1 MKVNI
6 ERDVDVNQLLINLNS
21 KSQCKSIGMAGYEV
35 TVDKQMLR
43 DAHDVIAQFIKEK
56 DHEQK
61 DLLKNKNRK
70 YVIEDIFYFN
80 DELVRCN
87 RRFCLNGASLITAVN
102 ENTYTIKDLNDNEY
116 IVFEDDLDS
125 ANMIIKNS
133 IRKNK

>member
-61 DLLKNKNRK
+61 RLVKNKNRK
-70 YVIEDIFYFN
+70 YAIGDIFYFN
-80 DELVRCN
+80 ELVRCD
-87 RRFCLNGASLITAVN
+87 RRLCLNGASLVTAVN

-125 ANMIIKNS
+125 ADMIIKNS
-133 IRKNK
+133 IRENK

>member
-21 KSQCKSIGMAGYEV
+21 KSQCKSVGMAGYEV
-35 TVDKQMLR
+35 TIDKQMLR
-43 DAHDVIAQFIKEK
+43 DAHDVIAQFMKEK

-70 YVIEDIFYFN
+70 YVIGDIFYFN
-80 DELVRCN
+80 KLVRCD
-87 RRFCLNGASLITAVN
+87 RRLCLNGASLITAVN
-102 ENTYTIKDLNDNEY
+102 EKTYTIKDLNDNEY

-125 ANMIIKNS
+125 ADMIIKNS
-133 IRKNK
+133 IRENK

>member
-6 ERDVDVNQLLINLNS
+6 ERDVDVNQLLINLNC
-21 KSQCKSIGMAGYEV
+21 KSQCKSVGMAGYEV
-35 TVDKQMLR
+35 TIDKQTLR
-43 DAHDVIAQFIKEK
+43 DARDVIAQFMKEK

-70 YVIEDIFYFN
+70 YVIGDIFYFN
-80 DELVRCN
+80 ELVRCN
-87 RRFCLNGASLITAVN
+87 RRLCLNGASFITAVN

-125 ANMIIKNS
+125 ADMIIKNN
-133 IRKNK
+133 IRENK

>member
-21 KSQCKSIGMAGYEV
+21 KSQCKSVGMSGYEV
-35 TVDKQMLR
+35 TIDKQMLR
-43 DAHDVIAQFIKEK
+43 DAHDVIAQFMKEK

-70 YVIEDIFYFN
+70 YVIGDIFYFN
-80 DELVRCN
+80 KLVRCD
-87 RRFCLNGASLITAVN
+87 RRLCLNGTSLITAVN
-102 ENTYTIKDLNDNEY
+102 EKTYTIKDLNDNEY

-125 ANMIIKNS
+125 ADMIIKNS

>member
-6 ERDVDVNQLLINLNS
+6 ERDVDVNQLLINLNC
-21 KSQCKSIGMAGYEV
+21 KSQCKSVGMAGYEV
-35 TVDKQMLR
+35 TIDKQMLR
-43 DAHDVIAQFIKEK
+43 DAHDVIAQFMKEK

-70 YVIEDIFYFN
+70 YVIGDIFYFN
-80 DELVRCN
+80 ELVRCDG
-87 RRFCLNGASLITAVN
+87 RLCLNGASFITAVN

-125 ANMIIKNS
+125 ADMIIKNN
-133 IRKNK
+133 IRENK

>member
-21 KSQCKSIGMAGYEV
+21 KSQCKSVGMAGYEV
-35 TVDKQMLR
+35 TIDKQMLR
-43 DAHDVIAQFIKEK
+43 DAHDVIAQFMKEK

-70 YVIEDIFYFN
+70 YVIGDIFYFN
-80 DELVRCN
+80 KLVRCD
-87 RRFCLNGASLITAVN
+87 RRLCLNGASLITAVN

-125 ANMIIKNS
+125 ADMIIKNN
-133 IRKNK
+133 IRENK